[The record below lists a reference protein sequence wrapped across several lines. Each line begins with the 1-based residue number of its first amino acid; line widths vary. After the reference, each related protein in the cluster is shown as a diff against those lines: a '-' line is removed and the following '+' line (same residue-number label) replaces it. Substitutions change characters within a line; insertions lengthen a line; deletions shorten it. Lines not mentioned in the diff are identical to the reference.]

1 MVLQQLRFARVL
13 LVAELAIVRLCCHA
27 AHLGTDMMI
36 DVLFKEYS
44 YRV

>member
-13 LVAELAIVRLCCHA
+13 LVAELAVVWLRCHT
-27 AHLGTDMMI
+27 AHLGTDMKI
-36 DVLFKEYS
+36 DFLLEENS